1 MGETRAIGVADPGER
16 FWLALIAVALAL
28 MVAVWVYGVYCY
40 VQMVRHRRPGIPV
53 SSLLW
58 PREYLTERGRDFRRR
73 ALRSYAAFGVLALLL
88 VLLNRLLPS

>member
-1 MGETRAIGVADPGER
+1 MGETRAIAVTDPGER

-40 VQMVRHRRPGIPV
+40 VQMVRNRRPGIPV

-58 PREYLTERGRDFRRR
+58 PREYLTERGRDFRKR
-73 ALRSYAAFGVLALLL
+73 ALYSYATFGVLALLL
-88 VLLNRLLPS
+88 VLLNRLLPN